1 MIQTSSQ
8 RAYLD
13 RTENRARRSYASSM
27 RQADASRAE
36 IMPAVVAAVMLWVL
50 WLAALGFGITAVLDW
65 IRG

>member
-1 MIQTSSQ
+1 
-8 RAYLD
+8 
-13 RTENRARRSYASSM
+13 M